1 MTCVRQKLKRGK
13 YCLKD
18 LCHQGRLARWIRR
31 MLFLRNCLSSYLPSI
46 LASSLIKYLHLCLR
60 LDSSPLSEGVPL
72 HNWLQLLSGARSY
85 CRDNIFFE
93 KNMMVGSQ
101 LTCCLLVSTI
111 LHAHLIRYLV
121 SCEDIYQRIR
131 QRHSLR
137 YATLCFENCYWTL
150 FRTIRTAVIFSSQPL
165 FHDGK
170 NGSLACFLMLLRR
183 L

>member
-1 MTCVRQKLKRGK
+1 
-13 YCLKD
+13 
-18 LCHQGRLARWIRR
+18 
-31 MLFLRNCLSSYLPSI
+31 MLFLRNCLSSYLPSF
-46 LASSLIKYLHLCLR
+46 LASSLINSLHLCLR

-85 CRDNIFFE
+85 CRGNIFFE
-93 KNMMVGSQ
+93 KNMMIGSQ

-111 LHAHLIRYLV
+111 LRAHLIRYLV

-131 QRHSLR
+131 QRLSLR
-137 YATLCFENCYWTL
+137 YATQCLENCYLML
-150 FRTIRTAVIFSSQPL
+150 FRTIQAIFSSQPL